1 MAEKFSQFTS
11 ESTLANITGLA
22 GYITGTPGTNVK
34 ISGNDI
40 ISSIL
45 PVSLALGSTDISGVL
60 SANNGGVGS
69 AGLTEGNVVV
79 GEGTGNALSTIASK
93 GKGTLIVGRTIGG
106 AVDLTGSI
114 PIGTDGHVLT
124 ANSAISE
131 YGVEWAA
138 PSGGSSP
145 WTTSGNNIY
154 FPDPVGT
161 GDVGVGTSS
170 PSARLTVEG
179 TGTSSM
185 TAAFKVNNSATTWL
199 TASDDGQLV
208 LFGGGSSLGKLV
220 CSQIQIQTAPAAG
233 KVLTSDATGNGTW
246 QTPSG
251 GMTVSTLNGSISPA
265 VAGTVYLVQTG
276 MTANAV
282 VTLPAGVSG
291 DTIGVKYIS
300 QALASNTCVVKTQ
313 TGKKI
318 DSVVR
323 DTTGLPLPSINTY
336 YEFICDGT
344 DWWIK

>member
-1 MAEKFSQFTS
+1 MAEKFSQFTP

-154 FPDPVGT
+154 NNNTANVGIGST
-161 GDVGVGTSS
+161 NPNSKLTIEGSGTSAMS
-170 PSARLTVEG
+170 NAFQIQQNG
-179 TGTSSM
+179 G
-185 TAAFKVNNSATTWL
+185 AAWL
-199 TASDDGQLV
+199 TASDAGTLS
-208 LFGGGSSLGKLV
+208 LTGSMSSLGKLSCNQFQLTSSPV
-220 CSQIQIQTAPAAG
+220 AGRVLTADAAGNGSWQAPA
-233 KVLTSDATGNGTW
+233 
-246 QTPSG
+246 G
-251 GMTVSTLNGSISPA
+251 GMTVSTINGNVNPA
-265 VAGTVYLVQTG
+265 APNVVYLIGTG

-282 VTLPAGVSG
+282 VTLPAGTSG

-300 QALASNTCVVKTQ
+300 QALASNTLVVKTQ